1 MTKIVNPVLIYFA
14 GIVGSLKGW
23 MVALSILTLFIACVS
38 FIYYMF
44 SIDYDYGDVDFTVR
58 DKEDREKRKAWN
70 KEAKRSLI
78 IGIILIVIGTFI
90 PNKETIYTMAVFDV
104 LTVENIQS
112 AGETGKEVIDYVV
125 DQIDRIVNGDDE
137 DEKQ

>member
-14 GIVGSLKGW
+14 GIVGGLKGW

>member
-1 MTKIVNPVLIYFA
+1 MKIVNPILIYFA
-14 GIVGSLKGW
+14 GIVGGLKGW
-23 MVALSILTLFIACVS
+23 LIALSILALLIFSAS

-44 SIDYDYGDVDFTVR
+44 KFDRYDEVITTSDN
-58 DKEDREKRKAWN
+58 DKKERKAWSKTA
-70 KEAKRSLI
+70 KESLI
-78 IGIILIVIGTFI
+78 IGVILIIINTFI
-90 PNKETIYTMAVFDV
+90 PNKETIYTMVVFDT

-125 DQIDRIVNGDDE
+125 GQIDRIVNGDDE

>member
-1 MTKIVNPVLIYFA
+1 MKIVNPILIYFA

-23 MVALSILTLFIACVS
+23 LIALSILALLVAFVLFS
-38 FIYYMF
+38 HG
-44 SIDYDYGDVDFTVR
+44 YDCYITER
-58 DKEDREKRKAWN
+58 DSSDKQEERDEPDKEKRKSRN

-78 IGIILIVIGTFI
+78 IGIILIVINTLI
-90 PNKETIYTMAVFDV
+90 PDKETIYTIAVFDT

-125 DQIDRIVNGDDE
+125 DQIDRIVNGE
-137 DEKQ
+137 EEKE